1 MMGWVGKSSKARVQ
15 ADSFRPL
22 PRTSSASA
30 LTALAAA
37 TLLIVAA
44 VFCAWQATLV
54 IEEQRASRAGE
65 GARYQAATA
74 VNSLVTRMRE
84 GADAGMKTPALVNA
98 LAVEP
103 VDLEQAS
110 SVLRAAMPEL
120 AAAEFYGA
128 DLEPLISG
136 DLAGLGYARA
146 SVLAS
151 AQSEGTAT
159 DLMLRR
165 VGGAASLIQG
175 RPARSGDSVV
185 RAYVILRWPAQPVF
199 DAFDRVP
206 AGTRLELRQVSIDGE
221 NEVVRAIGPSVNS
234 SGPDKGLAIVGSHL
248 RIHMMPPELPIILP
262 HEPFLLFALA
272 GLCLVGAVAALW
284 MRRANRRRH
293 SLAPEKRAGANLPE
307 NQTLADLV
315 ENKIIAGI
323 GVRTRASPVVEAPVE
338 TETVEI
344 AVDARMFRTY
354 DIRGVV
360 GRDLNVDVAQLL
372 GHAIGSEAGERGIGE
387 IVVGRDGRLSGPELS
402 AALITGIRASGID
415 VIDIGLAPT
424 PLVYFAGFHLNTGSG
439 VAVTGSHNPPDYN
452 GFKIVLGGETLSG
465 EAITALHTRI
475 VEGRFR
481 HGNGGLQMIDV
492 GPAYI
497 ERVGSDVQVQRRMKV
512 VLDAG
517 NGVAGMLAPQVLE
530 EIGCE
535 VIPLFCEIDGSFPN
549 HHPDPSNPDN
559 LKDLIAVVRSS
570 HADVGLAFDGDG
582 DRLGVVTQTGEVIY
596 PDRLLMLFAADM
608 LVRNPGSTVIYDVKC
623 TGKLAPEIVR
633 SGGVPLMWKTGHSL
647 IKAKMR
653 ETGAQLAGEMSGH
666 FFFKERWFGFDD
678 GIYAAA
684 RLMEILSNDDR
695 PPQQVFNTLHKGMST
710 PELNIPMME
719 GETHSFVEEFRKR
732 SKFEGARMTLID
744 GVRADWPDGWGLV
757 RASNT
762 TPVLV
767 LRFDADNRNALAR
780 IQEEFRRHLLAL
792 APRMKLPF

>member
-1 MMGWVGKSSKARVQ
+1 MGLFGKTANAQVQVEPFRRAPRRSNPKA
-15 ADSFRPL
+15 L
-22 PRTSSASA
+22 I
-30 LTALAAA
+30 ALAGA
-37 TLLIVAA
+37 TLLIAA
-44 VFCAWQATLV
+44 SIFF
-54 IEEQRASRAGE
+54 G
-65 GARYQAATA
+65 GQAALVVMAEHSASVGASARNEAAIA
-74 VNSLVTRMRE
+74 VNHQIARMRE
-84 GADAGMKTPALVNA
+84 RADAGMKTPALVNA

-103 VDLEQAS
+103 IDLAKAGA
-110 SVLRAAMPEL
+110 LARAAMPDL

-128 DLEPLISG
+128 DLKPLISG

-151 AQSEGTAT
+151 AQSEGAATA
-159 DLMLRR
+159 LLIRR
-165 VGGAASLIQG
+165 LDGTTSLIQA
-175 RPARSGDSVV
+175 RPARAQDGSV
-185 RAYVILRWPAQPVF
+185 RAYVILHWPVQPLI
-199 DAFDRVP
+199 DAFQAVP
-206 AGTRLELRQVSIDGE
+206 VSTRLELRQQGFDNE
-221 NEVVRAIGPSVNS
+221 DEVVSAVGPSVIS
-234 SGPDKGLAIVGSHL
+234 SVREEGVSIAGSHL
-248 RIHMMPPELPIILP
+248 RIHAISADLPIVLP
-262 HEPFLLFALA
+262 RQPILLFVLA
-272 GLCLVGAVAALW
+272 ALCLTGAFGALW
-284 MRRANRRRH
+284 KRRASMRQP
-293 SLAPEKRAGANLPE
+293 AMTAGARSGTALPE
-307 NQTLADLV
+307 DQTVTDMV
-315 ENKIIAGI
+315 ENKVIHGI
-323 GVRTRASPVVEAPVE
+323 GVRTRESPSSNAPLQIAAP
-338 TETVEI
+338 EI
-344 AVDARMFRTY
+344 VVDAAMFRTY

-360 GRDLNVDVAQLL
+360 GRQLNAEIAHLL
-372 GHAIGSEAGERGIGE
+372 GQAIGSEAGERGLGE

-402 AALITGIRASGID
+402 AALIAGIRASGID

-465 EAITALHTRI
+465 DAITALYARI

-481 HGNGGLQMIDV
+481 QGEGGLQVMDV
-492 GPAYI
+492 GPAYV
-497 ERVGSDVQVQRRMKV
+497 ERIGSDVQVQRRMKV

-535 VIPLFCEIDGSFPN
+535 VVPLFCEIDGNFPN

-559 LKDLIAVVRSS
+559 LKDLIAVVRNS
-570 HADVGLAFDGDG
+570 HADIGLAFDGDG
-582 DRLGVVTQTGEVIY
+582 DRLGVVTQSGEVVY

-608 LVRNPGSTVIYDVKC
+608 LVRDPGATVIYDVKC
-623 TGKLAPEIVR
+623 TGKLAPDILR

-666 FFFKERWFGFDD
+666 FFFKERWYGFDD

-695 PPQQVFNTLHKGMST
+695 PPQQVFNDLYKGMST
-710 PELNIPMME
+710 PELNIPMKE
-719 GETHSFVEEFRKR
+719 GESHHFVEEFRKR
-732 SKFEGARMTLID
+732 AVFEGARMTLID

-767 LRFDADNRNALAR
+767 LRFDADNRDVLAR
-780 IQEEFRRHLLAL
+780 IQDEFRRHLLAL
-792 APRMKLPF
+792 APTMKLPF

>member
-1 MMGWVGKSSKARVQ
+1 MGLFGKTSKVMVQ

-22 PRTSSASA
+22 PRRSSASA
-30 LTALAAA
+30 LSALAAA

-44 VFCAWQATLV
+44 VFCVWQATLV
-54 IEEQRASRAGE
+54 LDEQRAASAGE
-65 GARYQAATA
+65 VARSQAAAA
-74 VNSLVTRMRE
+74 VNSVIDRMRE
-84 GADAGMKTPALVNA
+84 RADAAMKVPALVSA

-103 VDLEQAS
+103 VDLAQAS
-110 SVLRAAMPEL
+110 SLLRAAMPGL

-146 SVLAS
+146 SVLAT
-151 AQSEGTAT
+151 AQSERAATA
-159 DLMLRR
+159 LLLRR
-165 VGGAASLIQG
+165 IGGAASLIQG
-175 RPARSGDSVV
+175 RPALAGDGSV

-199 DAFDRVP
+199 DAFDRTP
-206 AGTRLELRQVSIDGE
+206 ASTRLELRQVSIDGE
-221 NEVVRAIGPSVNS
+221 DEVLRAIGPSVVS
-234 SGPDKGLAIVGSHL
+234 SGRDKGLVIAGSHL
-248 RIHMMPPELPIILP
+248 RIHKTPPDLPIVLP
-262 HEPFLLFALA
+262 HEPILLFVFAA
-272 GLCLVGAVAALW
+272 LCLGGAVVALW
-284 MRRANRRRH
+284 LRHASSRRR
-293 SLAPEKRAGANLPE
+293 LLVPEKRSGKKLPE
-307 NQTLADLV
+307 DRTLTDLV
-315 ENKIIAGI
+315 ENKVISGI
-323 GVRTRASPVVEAPVE
+323 GVRTRASPVVESPVE
-338 TETVEI
+338 TETAEI
-344 AVDARMFRTY
+344 AVDACMFRTY

-360 GRDLNVDVAQLL
+360 GRNLNVDVAQLL

-402 AALITGIRASGID
+402 TALIAGIRASGID

-452 GFKIVLGGETLSG
+452 GFKIVLGGETLFG
-465 EAITALHTRI
+465 DAITGLHTRI

-481 HGNGGLQMIDV
+481 HGNGGLQVIDV

-535 VIPLFCEIDGSFPN
+535 VVPLFCEVDGNFPN
-549 HHPDPSNPDN
+549 HHPDPSNPEN
-559 LKDLIAVVRSS
+559 LKDLIAVVKSS

-666 FFFKERWFGFDD
+666 FFFKERWYGFDD

-695 PPQQVFNTLHKGMST
+695 PPQQVFNTLYKGMST
-710 PELNIPMME
+710 PELNIPMKE
-719 GETHSFVEEFRKR
+719 GETHRFVEEFRKR
-732 SKFEGARMTLID
+732 AKFEGARMTLID

-780 IQEEFRRHLLAL
+780 IQDQFRRHLLAL
-792 APRMKLPF
+792 SPKMKLPF

>member
-1 MMGWVGKSSKARVQ
+1 MGLFGKTSKARVQ

-22 PRTSSASA
+22 PRRSSASS
-30 LTALAAA
+30 LGALAAA
-37 TLLIVAA
+37 TLLLVAA
-44 VFCAWQATLV
+44 IFCVWQATLV
-54 IEEQRASRAGE
+54 IDEQRTASAADN
-65 GARYQAATA
+65 ARNQAATA
-74 VNSLVTRMRE
+74 VNGLVARMRE
-84 GADAGMKTPALVNA
+84 RADAAMKEPALVNA
-98 LAVEP
+98 LAIEP
-103 VDLEQAS
+103 VDLERAS
-110 SVLRAAMPEL
+110 TLLRAAMPQL

-151 AQSEGTAT
+151 AQSADTATPLLLRRIGGTAS
-159 DLMLRR
+159 M
-165 VGGAASLIQG
+165 IQG
-175 RPARSGDSVV
+175 RPARAGDGKV
-185 RAYVILRWPAQPVF
+185 RAYAILRWPAQPVF
-199 DAFDRVP
+199 DAFERVP
-206 AGTRLELRQVSIDGE
+206 AGTRLELRQESVDGE
-221 NEVVRAIGPSVNS
+221 DEVVRAIGPSMVS
-234 SGPDKGLAIVGSHL
+234 SGEDKGVAIAGSHL
-248 RIHMMPPELPIILP
+248 RIYRSPPDLPIVLP
-262 HEPFLLFALA
+262 HQPILLFALA
-272 GLCLVGAVAALW
+272 ALCLGGAIAALW
-284 MRRANRRRH
+284 MRHASARRR
-293 SLAPEKRAGANLPE
+293 LLVPEKRSGGDLPE
-307 NQTLADLV
+307 DQTLTDLV
-315 ENKIIAGI
+315 ENKVIAGI
-323 GVRTRASPVVEAPVE
+323 GVRTRASPAAEAPIE
-338 TETVEI
+338 TTLSEI
-344 AVDARMFRTY
+344 VVDASMFRTY

-360 GRDLNVDVAQLL
+360 GRGLNVDVAQLL
-372 GHAIGSEAGERGIGE
+372 GHAIGSEAAERGLGE

-402 AALITGIRASGID
+402 AALIAGIRASGID

-465 EAITALHTRI
+465 DAITGLHARI

-481 HGNGGLQMIDV
+481 HGSGGLQVIDV

-535 VIPLFCEIDGSFPN
+535 VIPLFCEIDGNFPN
-549 HHPDPSNPDN
+549 HHPDPSNPNN
-559 LKDLIAVVRSS
+559 LKDLIAVVKSS
-570 HADVGLAFDGDG
+570 HADLGLAFDGDG

-633 SGGVPLMWKTGHSL
+633 SGGVPMMWKTGHSL

-666 FFFKERWFGFDD
+666 FFFKERWYGFDD

-710 PELNIPMME
+710 PELNIAMKE
-719 GETHSFVEEFRKR
+719 GDTHRFVEEFRKR
-732 SKFEGARMTLID
+732 AKFEGARMTLID

-767 LRFDADNRNALAR
+767 LRFEADNRNALVR
-780 IQEEFRRHLLAL
+780 IQDEFRRHLLAL
-792 APRMKLPF
+792 APKMKLPF